1 MTVCRVVAGVLDI
14 PQPKKSLVQPSPS
27 GACARDSTIMVT
39 ICKARI
45 CSSCDSVLIALGGK
59 KSVNMSPMHSLN
71 KFFKIFFL
79 EQVWRKVFRNA
90 SFELHSSK
98 DYYAAENAL
107 TPWCFLLFPWST
119 LGIRRRD

>member
-14 PQPKKSLVQPSPS
+14 PQPKKSLVQLSPS
-27 GACARDSTIMVT
+27 GACARDSTIVVT

-45 CSSCDSVLIALGGK
+45 CSSCDSVLIALGGEK
-59 KSVNMSPMHSLN
+59 ICQHVTDAQFEQ
-71 KFFKIFFL
+71 FFKIFFL

-90 SFELHSSK
+90 SFELHSSM